1 MADGDGTG
9 GQGDTGAGGNGGDT
23 SFLDGITDSAM
34 RGNEIFKDFT
44 DLDGLAKS
52 HVDLNQQLV
61 DLKASQPTL
70 PENADGYSF
79 QAQDG
84 TELDQEVM
92 GQFRGLA
99 FEQKF
104 TADQHAAV
112 VNFDLARQAKLT
124 VDYNK
129 LNQDNVDALKA
140 ELGDG
145 WDEAL
150 SKANEVLKK
159 VPGGEKLM
167 KATPIE
173 DHPALFEVMVWLGK
187 HISEDVLESGSVS
200 GDGDTRTKD
209 ESGRPNLQFRDM

>member
-1 MADGDGTG
+1 MAEPGTS
-9 GQGDTGAGGNGGDT
+9 QGDTGAGDGDT
-23 SFLDGITDSAM
+23 SFLDGITDEAM

-52 HVDLNQQLV
+52 HVGLNQELV

-99 FEQKF
+99 FEHKL
-104 TADQHAAV
+104 TPEQHAAV

-124 VDYNK
+124 ADYNT
-129 LNQDNVDALKA
+129 LNQANVDALKA

-150 SKANEVLKK
+150 GKANEVLKK

-167 KATPIE
+167 EATPL
-173 DHPALFEVMVWLGK
+173 DSHPALFTFMVWLGK
-187 HISEDVLESGSVS
+187 HISEDVLESGGAG
-200 GDGDTRTKD
+200 GDGDTRKKD
-209 ESGRPNLQFRDM
+209 ETGRPVLNFDGM